1 MTYTPTETVQYENL
15 VKFCYREAAQG
26 YVFPDDVMLSVDI
39 CAVYPIPKGTSK
51 KKTIDM
57 LNKKIRPTKKP
68 DTDNIAKVIC
78 DSLNMIAYHD
88 DAVVVDLS
96 VSKYYGEIPEVR
108 VKIKEATGTDISKSE
123 EV

>member
-1 MTYTPTETVQYENL
+1 
-15 VKFCYREAAQG
+15 
-26 YVFPDDVMLSVDI
+26 
-39 CAVYPIPKGTSK
+39 
-51 KKTIDM
+51 M

-108 VKIKEATGTDISKSE
+108 VKIKEAAGTDINKDDLVRE
-123 EV
+123 RKGNIQLPTA